1 MEEKILNLFAHNES
15 LSFKEIQKSLKIRS
29 NNLAYHLKKLIK
41 DNKLEKSNK
50 EYRLS
55 PDSEYLIP
63 YMSEKQA
70 VIPVVL
76 VLIKHKGRAFL
87 VKRTKRPYLGLLGLP
102 GGRLLVGES
111 PEEAAKRIARKFNIK
126 INNQKIEKIFL
137 EHIKK
142 KNKIIHSFILIL
154 VSAKAIS
161 KINLTDIQKN
171 KPRIIK
177 SDYFLIKSKSS
188 SPLMPINSKE

>member
-1 MEEKILNLFAHNES
+1 MEEKILNLFAHNEL
-15 LSFKEIQKSLKIRS
+15 LSFNEIQKSLKIRS
-29 NNLAYHLKKLIK
+29 NNLAYHIKKLLSS
-41 DNKLEKSNK
+41 NKLEKTNK

-55 PDSEYLIP
+55 PESEYLIP

-76 VLIKHKGRAFL
+76 ILIKGKGNAFL

-111 PEEAAKRIARKFNIK
+111 PKEAAKRIAKKFNIE
-126 INNQKIEKIFL
+126 IIGASIEKIFL

-142 KNKIIHSFILIL
+142 KGRIIHSFILIL
-154 VSAKAIS
+154 VSARAIS
-161 KINLTDIQKN
+161 KINLTNIRKN
-171 KPRIIK
+171 KSKIIK
-177 SDYFLIKSKSS
+177 SDYYIIKSKSPF
-188 SPLMPINSKE
+188 PLMPIHSKE